1 MKSKSLK
8 ELILNKRKTKVLNKF
23 RLRRIN
29 KEELKDKN
37 MLSFVKKD
45 Y

>member
-1 MKSKSLK
+1 MNRKSLK
-8 ELILNKRKTKVLNKF
+8 ELILNKRKTKVINKY
-23 RLRRIN
+23 RLRRIK